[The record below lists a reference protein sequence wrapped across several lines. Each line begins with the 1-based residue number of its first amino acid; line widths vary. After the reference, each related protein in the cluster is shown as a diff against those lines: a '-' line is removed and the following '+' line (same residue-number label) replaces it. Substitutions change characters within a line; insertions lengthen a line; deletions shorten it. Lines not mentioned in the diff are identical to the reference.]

1 MNELQQTFK
10 RTRLSSNIQ
19 EMEFTLE
26 SQEEMWHDVKEDM
39 ASARQAGVTL
49 LDCITVHRKVGEDRD
64 KTFTPDVKAN
74 AAELKQALTQL
85 EDLENNF
92 ERFWK
97 DHKSKIK
104 YGLKVCLF
112 EREWSQVI
120 MLLLSIMLEG
130 LILQKGNTF
139 ISNFS
144 PKSQK
149 VTVAHGC
156 HSTNKNFTTQT

>member
-1 MNELQQTFK
+1 MSSDERMNELQQTFK

-49 LDCITVHRKVGEDRD
+49 LDCITVHHKAGEDRD

-97 DHKSKIK
+97 DHKSKIQ

-112 EREWSQVI
+112 EREMSQVI
-120 MLLLSIMLEG
+120 MLLLSIILEG
-130 LILQKGNTF
+130 LILQKGHTC
-139 ISNFS
+139 ISS
-144 PKSQK
+144 
-149 VTVAHGC
+149 
-156 HSTNKNFTTQT
+156 